1 MQSFSK
7 ADLVGFLEL
16 QVGSMAVQ
24 VPIRHA
30 EPALG
35 SDGPI
40 PLATFEADGSNG
52 TIVIRGDS
60 TSRAVEKAVG
70 EVAKEALAHLS
81 RKLLSGIECLM
92 KAG

>member
-16 QVGSMAVQ
+16 QVGSMAIQ

-30 EPALG
+30 EPSQG

-40 PLATFEADGSNG
+40 PLATFQAEGSSCA
-52 TIVIRGDS
+52 ILIRGDS
-60 TSRAVEKAVG
+60 SSRAVEKAVG

-81 RKLLSGIECLM
+81 RKLLN
-92 KAG
+92 